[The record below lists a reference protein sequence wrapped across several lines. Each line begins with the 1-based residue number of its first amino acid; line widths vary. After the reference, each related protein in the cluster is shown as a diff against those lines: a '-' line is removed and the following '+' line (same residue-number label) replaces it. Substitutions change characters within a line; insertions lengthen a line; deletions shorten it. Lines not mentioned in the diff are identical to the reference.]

1 MSNKLLSMSL
11 QELWRLFPIRLV
23 PHDPRWSE
31 YFRQEREILRGLLRD
46 HGEIKIHH
54 IGSTAVSGI
63 WAKPIV
69 DILIE
74 CSDIAAAKR
83 RLIYAG
89 YLLMSEKGSRCS
101 LNKGYTEAGFAE
113 RVFHVHLR
121 NFGDADEIF
130 FRDFLRANADIAG
143 RYEALKLE
151 LCKRFEF
158 DRDAYTAAKS
168 EFVLKFTRI
177 AKENSK

>member
-31 YFRQEREILRGLLRD
+31 YFRREREILRGLLQD
-46 HGEIKIHH
+46 TGETKIHH

-74 CSDIAAAKR
+74 YSDVAAAKQ
-83 RLIYAG
+83 RLIDAG

-101 LNKGYTEAGFAE
+101 LNKGYTEAGLSCAFFTYIYEISAM
-113 RVFHVHLR
+113 RMRYFL
-121 NFGDADEIF
+121 EIF
-130 FRDFLRANADIAG
+130 CG
-143 RYEALKLE
+143 RM
-151 LCKRFEF
+151 
-158 DRDAYTAAKS
+158 
-168 EFVLKFTRI
+168 RI
-177 AKENSK
+177 SPSGMRRLN

>member
-31 YFRQEREILRGLLRD
+31 YFKQERKILRGLLRD
-46 HGEIKIHH
+46 CGKIKIHH
-54 IGSTAVSGI
+54 VGSTAVSGI

-69 DILIE
+69 DI
-74 CSDIAAAKR
+74 AAAKQH
-83 RLIYAG
+83 LIDAG

-177 AKENSK
+177 AKENLK

>member
-23 PHDPRWSE
+23 PHDPRWGE
-31 YFRQEREILRGLLRD
+31 YFRQEREILRGLLQD

-74 CSDIAAAKR
+74 CSDIAAAKQ
-83 RLIYAG
+83 RLVEAG

-130 FRDFLRANADIAG
+130 FRDFLRANADIAA

-151 LCKRFEF
+151 LYKRFEF

-177 AKENSK
+177 AKENLK

>member
-23 PHDPRWSE
+23 PHDPRWNVW
-31 YFRQEREILRGLLRD
+31 FRREREILRELLRD
-46 HGEIKIHH
+46 TGDIEIHH

-74 CSDIAAAKR
+74 CLDITAAKQ
-83 RLIYAG
+83 RLIDAG
-89 YLLMSEKGSRCS
+89 YLLMSESESRCS

-121 NFGDADEIF
+121 NFGDTDEIF

-143 RYEALKLE
+143 QYEALKLE
-151 LCKRFEF
+151 LYKRFEF
-158 DRDAYTAAKS
+158 DRNAYTAAKS
-168 EFVLKFTRI
+168 EFVLKLTRI